1 VKSKCEGAN
10 LLKIKR
16 LKVGTRMSQAV
27 VCGNIAYLAGQVTP
41 DASIA
46 DVAGQTQA
54 ILQHIET
61 LLAEAG
67 SGKDRLLSATIWLK
81 EISTF
86 DEMNSVW
93 DAWLPETAAPAR
105 ACVEAKFPFPHV
117 LVEIQVTAALPASA

>member
-1 VKSKCEGAN
+1 MD
-10 LLKIKR
+10 IKR

-27 VCGNIAYLAGQVTP
+27 VSGNTAYLAGQVTP
-41 DASIA
+41 DASVA
-46 DVAGQTQA
+46 GVAGQTQA
-54 ILQHIET
+54 ILRHIET

-67 SGKDRLLSATIWLK
+67 TSKERLLFATIWLK
-81 EISTF
+81 DIATF

-93 DAWLPETAAPAR
+93 DTWLPEGSAPAR